1 MNTSLTAIWKPEFE
15 RLHKAD
21 AQKVA
26 EEIIAIGE
34 SATPAQILD
43 KARDAATELHKCFEW
58 DDTSAAEKYRLD
70 QARQVVRHL
79 VIRETVRENKPPIRF
94 FFKADNGVG
103 YQPTRSIAKNH
114 DKYQSL
120 LSSALRDL
128 DALRVKYH
136 SLTELDAVFDAIEE
150 LMRSKAS

>member
-1 MNTSLTAIWKPEFE
+1 MDTALTATWKPEFE

-26 EEIIAIGE
+26 EEIMAIGE

-43 KARDAATELHKCFEW
+43 KARDNATELHKCFEW

-79 VIRETVRENKPPIRF
+79 VIRETIREDKPPIRF
-94 FFKADNGVG
+94 FFKAERGGG
-103 YQPTRSIAKNH
+103 YQSTKAIVKNQ
-114 DKYQSL
+114 DRYQAL
-120 LSSALRDL
+120 LSNALRDL

-136 SLTELDAVFDAIEE
+136 SLTELESVFDAIEE
-150 LMRSKAS
+150 LMRGKAG